1 MSSSGTLTQ
10 SQLTNIRSTM
20 PISFDTAQSQLTE
33 PLKTDSICYQD
44 FQEEKQ
50 REHEQQECL
59 SQVTSPGNISVTSS
73 PALPIESA
81 TVNHSSEKGVVSVDD
96 VSFGEDTDENSISN
110 DSNELNYGENKYS
123 NPLAQLHNV
132 LEKNGVPN
140 SKLGFSVINS
150 TSTKYS
156 TPVNNSEGG
165 IISNTLPSMREDDVT
180 GEVYRC
186 HLCSYSGTSTFHFNC
201 HMNSHFNHKCPF
213 CDYIA
218 KTEGRLKRHVK
229 DFHSEVHPDSW
240 NGQRVPRKK
249 ETHCDTLSRT
259 SNGKLRHYRCKQCEY
274 ISVKK
279 TDFWEHCKTHI
290 KTEKLLTCPKCPFVT
305 EYKHHLEYHLRNHF
319 GSKPFKCPNCNYSCV
334 NKSMLSSHMK
344 SHSNIYQYRCADCSY
359 ASKYCHSLKLH
370 LRKYSHKPATILNR
384 DGTPNPFPIID
395 VYGRKRGPRP
405 KKQKIEEHHYP
416 SLNQSPNTSVTQ
428 MTPRKPPPATYPP
441 MPTLIPSPTRF
452 PFAYPP
458 HATNGLHRNMF
469 LLQPLVQKA
478 VQPPNGLFS
487 DSTPVNTI
495 DVQRSLSPKI
505 NPVRQK
511 CNICDFTTEI
521 KDVFSKHMLVHVA
534 SDNQDLCKLYGIT
547 SESLLQIQDPIPVNG
562 RQDLKEN
569 FVDQDEKRENYSL
582 RNESPKPPE
591 RKISPHS
598 TDYVSGGLAGKVSSF
613 QFPPKCTEPE
623 NLIVLSHFSQG
634 LKCALASPPVLT
646 APVNSHTSVIQS
658 EVFSGPVSPIKESH
672 QVQPDALSPLDL
684 SSNRDSSK
692 PNQETSSSIPSQVHA
707 QLLVQANNSTSTS
720 LIVPK
725 SSPLQPFST
734 LSPEQAS
741 SKSNLSNFSLLDP
754 SQPLSSQSSKLNS
767 SQTVSSHP
775 LNLAPSQPVSS
786 PTLNLAPSQPV
797 SSYALNLAPS
807 QPVSSYALN
816 LAPSQPVSS
825 PTLNLAPSQP
835 VSSPT
840 LNLAPSQ
847 PVSSPTLNLAPSQPV
862 SSHTLNLAP
871 SQPVSFHFPKFDEHL
886 SLSSSKEF
894 PATVFSVKFTNTS
907 APSSNSRN
915 RRKGKA
921 VKLDRRQFVIED
933 KYPAENLMECDK
945 DVEDE
950 QITTAEAS
958 RKVFSMKS
966 PGDLNVISVP
976 TYKAPVV
983 NALQRKVL
991 EREHLSHIDPVSV
1004 STETTRISKPA
1015 PQLIVA
1021 NPMSVTRMPDQS
1033 SALPNQMSSL
1043 FLRCNGLN
1051 TTHNDNVII
1060 SKGYYPSFI
1069 CHGLTTDGTT
1079 QERPIYSPSQSSL
1092 PLRQNGT
1099 ETKKTP
1105 SPKNEEE
1112 KSKWQDAYT
1121 CSYCDMAFIDCIMYT
1136 MHMGYHGYQDPFTCN
1151 MCGQQNKDKVS
1162 FFLHI
1167 ARVAHQ

>member
-1 MSSSGTLTQ
+1 
-10 SQLTNIRSTM
+10 M

-405 KKQKIEEHHYP
+405 KKQ
-416 SLNQSPNTSVTQ
+416 
-428 MTPRKPPPATYPP
+428 
-441 MPTLIPSPTRF
+441 
-452 PFAYPP
+452 
-458 HATNGLHRNMF
+458 
-469 LLQPLVQKA
+469 
-478 VQPPNGLFS
+478 
-487 DSTPVNTI
+487 
-495 DVQRSLSPKI
+495 
-505 NPVRQK
+505 
-511 CNICDFTTEI
+511 
-521 KDVFSKHMLVHVA
+521 
-534 SDNQDLCKLYGIT
+534 
-547 SESLLQIQDPIPVNG
+547 
-562 RQDLKEN
+562 
-569 FVDQDEKRENYSL
+569 
-582 RNESPKPPE
+582 
-591 RKISPHS
+591 
-598 TDYVSGGLAGKVSSF
+598 SGGLAGKVSSF